1 MLLYYYIELLMKSPV
16 AFVVFV
22 GAFACSLLTAL
33 ILHEVSHGLVAL
45 LRGDRTALVLGRLT
59 LNPRAHWDPVGT
71 TMMFIL
77 GFGWAKPVPVN
88 PYNLSNPVRD
98 MALVALAGPSM
109 NFLIAILA
117 GLPIRLGMV
126 PLIHPFTSLGY
137 MSLGW
142 ENLVGLF
149 LGTVMLL
156 NIIIG
161 VFNLVPIPPLDG
173 SKIVPLFLPRV
184 LRSGYEKFSH
194 YGMFILILLIMLPWF
209 GLPGIGS
216 IIGPIISNL
225 VPIFSGV
232 NTVVF

>member
-1 MLLYYYIELLMKSPV
+1 
-16 AFVVFV
+16 
-22 GAFACSLLTAL
+22 
-33 ILHEVSHGLVAL
+33 
-45 LRGDRTALVLGRLT
+45 
-59 LNPRAHWDPVGT
+59 
-71 TMMFIL
+71 
-77 GFGWAKPVPVN
+77 
-88 PYNLSNPVRD
+88 

-126 PLIHPFTSLGY
+126 PLIHPFTSPGY

-173 SKIVPLFLPRV
+173 SKIVPLFLPSV

-216 IIGPIISNL
+216 IIGPVISNL